1 MRQARTPPGQSTLV
15 IVHGLGDR
23 AASWERFAA
32 LMQPEIAVLA
42 LDLPGHGEAP
52 AVHDY
57 HYGSLVEHVLAAV
70 QEVDRF
76 ALLGHSVGAAVA
88 WLFAARY
95 PARVTR
101 LILVEPAAPHQSR
114 FIHGPTPEPRHP
126 FTYASPGEALLAMR
140 SFDPSVTEQEIRRDY
155 RQRTDGRWEPSF
167 DPAIFPPL
175 VEDAKA
181 LGEQFHR
188 ELAAI
193 TAPTLIVRGE
203 RSMLRPE
210 QAEEI
215 LAELPS
221 GRLVTV
227 AGGTHFLHRQQP
239 EELAGLVREFLGA
252 G

>member
-1 MRQARTPPGQSTLV
+1 MRQGRTPSGQSTLV

-23 AASWERFAA
+23 AASWERFVA
-32 LMQPEIAVLA
+32 LVQPEVAVLA

-52 AVHDY
+52 PARDY
-57 HYGSLVEHVLAAV
+57 HYGSLVEHVGTAV
-70 QEVDRF
+70 RGVDRF

-114 FIHGPTPEPRHP
+114 LIHGPTPEPRHP
-126 FTYASPGEALLAMR
+126 FTYASPGDALLAMR
-140 SFDPSVTEQEIRRDY
+140 AFDLSVTEQEIRRDY
-155 RQRTDGRWEPSF
+155 RARPDGQWEPAF
-167 DPAIFPPL
+167 DPAILPPL
-175 VEDAKA
+175 VEDAKT
-181 LGEQFHR
+181 LGEQFRR

-193 TAPTLIVRGE
+193 VARTLIVRGE
-203 RSMLRPE
+203 RSLLRPE

-215 LAELPS
+215 LAELPR
-221 GRLVTV
+221 GRLVAV
-227 AGGTHFLHRQQP
+227 RGGTHFLHRQQP
-239 EELAGLVREFLGA
+239 EELARLVREFLAA

>member
-1 MRQARTPPGQSTLV
+1 MRQGRTPSGQSTLV

-23 AASWERFAA
+23 AASWERFVA
-32 LMQPEIAVLA
+32 LVQPEVAVLA

-52 AVHDY
+52 PARDH
-57 HYGSLVEHVLAAV
+57 HYGSLVEHVATAV
-70 QEVDRF
+70 RGVDRF

-95 PARVTR
+95 PTRVTR
-101 LILVEPAAPHQSR
+101 LIMVEPAAPHQSR
-114 FIHGPTPEPRHP
+114 FIHSPTPEPRHP
-126 FTYASPGEALLAMR
+126 FTYASPGDALLAMR
-140 SFDPSVTEQEIRRDY
+140 AFDPSVTEQEIRRDY
-155 RQRTDGRWEPSF
+155 RARPDGQWEPAF

-175 VEDAKA
+175 VEDAKT
-181 LGEQFHR
+181 LGEQFRR

-193 TAPTLIVRGE
+193 VAPTLIVRGE

-215 LAELPS
+215 LAELPR
-221 GRLVTV
+221 GRLVAV
-227 AGGTHFLHRQQP
+227 RGGTHFLHRQQP
-239 EELAGLVREFLGA
+239 EELARLVREFLAA

>member
-1 MRQARTPPGQSTLV
+1 
-15 IVHGLGDR
+15 
-23 AASWERFAA
+23 
-32 LMQPEIAVLA
+32 MQPEVSIMA

-52 AVHDY
+52 PASDY
-57 HYGSLVEHVLAAV
+57 HYGSLVAHVLEAV
-70 QEVDRF
+70 TGIDRF

-88 WLFAARY
+88 WLIAARY
-95 PARVTR
+95 PGRVTR

-126 FTYASPGEALLAMR
+126 YTYASADEALGAMR
-140 SFDPSVTEQEIRRDY
+140 AFDSTVTEQEIRRDY
-155 RQRTDGRWEPSF
+155 RQRPDGRWEPGF

-175 VEDAKA
+175 VEDAK
-181 LGEQFHR
+181 LRGQEFRR

-210 QAEEI
+210 QAKEI

-221 GRLVTV
+221 GRLVSV
-227 AGGTHFLHRQQP
+227 AGGTHFLQRQQP
-239 EELAGLVREFLGA
+239 EELARLVREFLG
-252 G
+252 GG